1 MRDLP
6 ILQREGAV
14 SKSLIGTL
22 NTIVHFTPTVVVALA
37 VFEAIILA
45 VFGQPNTTWDVVK
58 HLIAFEVVSG
68 LYLVALI
75 ATLKPVETGGT
86 TRIFTKDDLLTI
98 VGFSVLFVATI
109 VAAITCSS
117 FYPPNN
123 SIIRGI
129 AVSVLI
135 VFLTFGYFIARDER

>member
-14 SKSLIGTL
+14 SKPFLVTL
-22 NTIVHFTPTVVVALA
+22 NTIVHFTPAVVITLT
-37 VFEAIILA
+37 VFEAMTLA

-68 LYLVALI
+68 LYLAALI

-98 VGFSVLFVATI
+98 VWFSVLFVATI
-109 VAAITCSS
+109 VAAITCCS
-117 FYPPNN
+117 FYPPKN
-123 SIIRGI
+123 SIICGI

-135 VFLTFGYFIARDER
+135 VSLTFGYFIARDER